1 MSSNAEPTLCMR
13 ALARPAFAVG
23 AFVISVT
30 IAAPVTA
37 QDDAVVTQASE
48 AAPAQ
53 DAAAPPPP
61 PAPRRTILDL
71 SVTVPR
77 DESDR
82 LIEKDCEDA
91 NEAGR
96 VANEIVVCRELGEA
110 SDGSWNKED
119 FEKRYAEKT
128 KGGSTPNLFGI
139 PDHGNPI
146 GFGSVPPPAYIVDFD
161 ALPDTPEGSDADRIA
176 RGLPPLGRDRE
187 LTEEEEKARRA
198 ALGLPTPEPKVGAPR
213 K

>member
-1 MSSNAEPTLCMR
+1 MR
-13 ALARPAFAVG
+13 ALVRLTFFIS
-23 AFVISVT
+23 FVV
-30 IAAPVTA
+30 AAPLAA
-37 QDDAVVTQASE
+37 QDDGGVTPPDGDG
-48 AAPAQ
+48 AAETN
-53 DAAAPPPP
+53 AAETPAPPAPE
-61 PAPRRTILDL
+61 PAPRRMILDL

-82 LIEKDCEDA
+82 LLEKDCEDA

-110 SDGSWNKED
+110 TDGSWNKED
-119 FEKRYAEKT
+119 FEKRYAERTAFKNAPRT
-128 KGGSTPNLFGI
+128 PDFIADCKDQGMPFGCVALGGA
-139 PDHGNPI
+139 
-146 GFGSVPPPAYIVDFD
+146 PPPAYIVDFD

-176 RGLPPLGRDRE
+176 RGLPPLGQDRE

-213 K
+213 